1 MKKMMLFVMLLAVVM
16 LEGCAT
22 MPTQSELA
30 NCHNGPYPDN
40 YQEIVKEY
48 FGSILFDPY
57 SAVYKFER
65 APEQG
70 WGKRPP
76 LSGGGLYCGW
86 MVIVGVNAK
95 NRMGGYVG
103 MKSYQLLIKDGSVIG
118 KWENSYGNWIGGV
131 F

>member
-1 MKKMMLFVMLLAVVM
+1 MKRMVLLVILMTAAV

-22 MPTQSELA
+22 MPTQQQLA
-30 NCHNGPYPDN
+30 NCEKGSYPQN
-40 YQEIVKEY
+40 YQEIVQEY
-48 FGSILFDPY
+48 FGNILFDPY

-65 APEQG
+65 APEPG
-70 WGKRPP
+70 WGKKSA

-103 MKSYQLLIKDGSVIG
+103 MTFYQLLIKDGRVIG
-118 KWENSYGNWIGGV
+118 QWENSYGSWIGSV